1 MWIGFYSY
9 CAHNRSL
16 HQVFISNNQAH
27 YTMKVSDMMNSDVI
41 TCVPT
46 DKIREVAAM
55 LKEHNISGIVVVE
68 NSGSDSIV
76 GIVTESDVL
85 KLLELPEPH
94 NLWLPSPLE
103 IIEIPI
109 RELLGWED
117 AKASLEDIGSKP
129 ISTIM
134 TSKVRTIAADDTIE
148 HASTLMI
155 KHRVNRLPVV
165 NDAGKLVGIL
175 TRGDIIQAVA
185 GAGI

>member
-1 MWIGFYSY
+1 
-9 CAHNRSL
+9 
-16 HQVFISNNQAH
+16 
-27 YTMKVSDMMNSDVI
+27 MKVSNLMNRNVV
-41 TCVPT
+41 TCMST
-46 DKIREVAAM
+46 DKIRKVAAM
-55 LKEHNISGIVVVE
+55 LKEHKISGIVVVGD
-68 NSGSDSIV
+68 NDNIV

-129 ISTIM
+129 VSTIM
-134 TSKVRTIAADDTIE
+134 TSNVQTIAIDDTIE

-165 NDAGKLVGIL
+165 DDVGKLVGIV

-185 GAGI
+185 GA

>member
-1 MWIGFYSY
+1 
-9 CAHNRSL
+9 
-16 HQVFISNNQAH
+16 
-27 YTMKVSDMMNSDVI
+27 
-41 TCVPT
+41 
-46 DKIREVAAM
+46 
-55 LKEHNISGIVVVE
+55 
-68 NSGSDSIV
+68 
-76 GIVTESDVL
+76 
-85 KLLELPEPH
+85 
-94 NLWLPSPLE
+94 LPSPLE

-134 TSKVRTIAADDTIE
+134 ASKVHTIAADDTIE
-148 HASTLMI
+148 HASTLMV

-165 NDAGKLVGIL
+165 DDADKLVGIV

>member
-1 MWIGFYSY
+1 M
-9 CAHNRSL
+9 N
-16 HQVFISNNQAH
+16 
-27 YTMKVSDMMNSDVI
+27 VSDMMNSDVV
-41 TCVPT
+41 TCMPT
-46 DKIREVAAM
+46 DNIREVAAM
-55 LKEHNISGIVVVE
+55 LKEHNISGIVVVGD
-68 NSGSDSIV
+68 SADGSIV

-129 ISTIM
+129 ISAIM
-134 TSKVRTIAADDTIE
+134 ASKVHTITSNDTIE

-165 NDAGKLVGIL
+165 DDADKLVGIV

>member
-1 MWIGFYSY
+1 M
-9 CAHNRSL
+9 
-16 HQVFISNNQAH
+16 FISNKQAH
-27 YTMKVSDMMNSDVI
+27 YIMKVSDMMNSDVV
-41 TCVPT
+41 TCMPS
-46 DKIREVAAM
+46 DNIREVAAM
-55 LKEHNISGIVVVE
+55 LKEHNISGIVVVGD
-68 NSGSDSIV
+68 NAADNDNDSGSIV

-129 ISTIM
+129 VSTIM
-134 TSKVRTIAADDTIE
+134 VSKVHTIAVDDTIE

-165 NDAGKLVGIL
+165 DGADKLVGIV